1 MDVVVVFAVWSSS
14 KGNVIIIQHVDNI
27 VSTYMHNSIL
37 VKETNDLVKA
47 GEVVGVVGNSGE
59 LTSGPHLHFE
69 LWQNGMP
76 IDPEE
81 YIDW

>member
-1 MDVVVVFAVWSSS
+1 
-14 KGNVIIIQHVDNI
+14 
-27 VSTYMHNSIL
+27 MHTSIL
-37 VKETNDLVKA
+37 VKETNAIVKA
-47 GEVVGVVGNSGE
+47 GEVVGVVGTSGE